1 MNPCLCKVLETV
13 TIEVSIS
20 QSSHSW
26 SCNSSSKLSGC
37 RSIHASR
44 NWQIVSKQVNKGIK
58 CNSHLHQGY
67 LVCEVDQDTP
77 VLSQLPLS
85 PGRSSAGIA
94 MITCWSLCSDESSFH
109 WHFSGTF
116 AEPSPCVPS
125 VCAASLWQIVTTE
138 QYELQRFSELEIICS
153 NDVWHHMFFLKM
165 WPNVLKVAVMTEN

>member
-1 MNPCLCKVLETV
+1 MNPHLCKVLETV
-13 TIEVSIS
+13 TIKVLIS

-26 SCNSSSKLSGC
+26 SCNSSSKMSGC
-37 RSIHASR
+37 HSIHASR
-44 NWQIVSKQVNKGIK
+44 NWQIVSTLVNKGIK

-67 LVCEVDQDTP
+67 LVCEVDQDTL

-94 MITCWSLCSDESSFH
+94 MIARWSLCSDESSCH

-138 QYELQRFSELEIICS
+138 QCAKRAPAKIVGTWNYMLRRCPTSY
-153 NDVWHHMFFLKM
+153 VFF
-165 WPNVLKVAVMTEN
+165 ADAA